1 MNTAPEM
8 QEKPLEHE
16 KQEHSS
22 GSSSPD
28 RRHVEDNMTHEER
41 MKYER
46 DKDRPEGW
54 RGSISK
60 LGNLPEW
67 KFGKKKLQ
75 GKPLNISIA
84 WAAACGFLMF
94 DQGVLSA
101 LLTLDDFQK
110 SLPLMT
116 PRSRANDLCWLDA
129 PTNTIPDP
137 NNCTGDSN
145 TQAAG
150 VAIYQIGCFMGAV
163 LILFYGETWGRKSST
178 FYGSIIMI
186 IGTILQAAA
195 HDYGTLIAGR
205 IIGGIGNGMVTST
218 IPTWQSECAKPEN
231 RGRDIVTSGATI
243 VFGIM
248 IAYWVDYGFYF
259 IPSGRSYSSVRW
271 RFPIM
276 FQSFFTLLVMWA
288 LLYLPDS
295 PRWLLMRGRPEEAR
309 DVLARLQGNE
319 LDSEEVDIEMQNIK
333 EALEV
338 QSRGGGFKMRELL
351 HNGPSQNLR
360 RTILGI
366 TSQFFQQICGIN
378 LITYY
383 ATYVFENSLG
393 FGPDRSR
400 LLSACNGTEY
410 FLAALIAVPLIEK
423 VGRRKLML

>member
-54 RGSISK
+54 RGTISK
-60 LGNLPEW
+60 MGNLPEW

-94 DQGVLSA
+94 GYDQGVLSA

-205 IIGGIGNGMVTST
+205 IIGG
-218 IPTWQSECAKPEN
+218 
-231 RGRDIVTSGATI
+231 
-243 VFGIM
+243 
-248 IAYWVDYGFYF
+248 
-259 IPSGRSYSSVRW
+259 
-271 RFPIM
+271 
-276 FQSFFTLLVMWA
+276 
-288 LLYLPDS
+288 
-295 PRWLLMRGRPEEAR
+295 
-309 DVLARLQGNE
+309 
-319 LDSEEVDIEMQNIK
+319 
-333 EALEV
+333 
-338 QSRGGGFKMRELL
+338 
-351 HNGPSQNLR
+351 
-360 RTILGI
+360 
-366 TSQFFQQICGIN
+366 
-378 LITYY
+378 
-383 ATYVFENSLG
+383 
-393 FGPDRSR
+393 
-400 LLSACNGTEY
+400 
-410 FLAALIAVPLIEK
+410 
-423 VGRRKLML
+423 

>member
-94 DQGVLSA
+94 GYDQGVLSA

-218 IPTWQSECAKPEN
+218 IPTWQS
-231 RGRDIVTSGATI
+231 
-243 VFGIM
+243 
-248 IAYWVDYGFYF
+248 
-259 IPSGRSYSSVRW
+259 
-271 RFPIM
+271 
-276 FQSFFTLLVMWA
+276 
-288 LLYLPDS
+288 
-295 PRWLLMRGRPEEAR
+295 
-309 DVLARLQGNE
+309 
-319 LDSEEVDIEMQNIK
+319 
-333 EALEV
+333 
-338 QSRGGGFKMRELL
+338 
-351 HNGPSQNLR
+351 
-360 RTILGI
+360 
-366 TSQFFQQICGIN
+366 
-378 LITYY
+378 
-383 ATYVFENSLG
+383 
-393 FGPDRSR
+393 
-400 LLSACNGTEY
+400 
-410 FLAALIAVPLIEK
+410 
-423 VGRRKLML
+423 